1 MRSLRKNYFYSVL
14 LVMANYVFPFLTYPY
29 VSRVLGVT
37 GIGACNFVDSI
48 INYFILFSTLGIETL
63 GVREIAK
70 HSGDKESLNRTFSNI
85 FVVNLSLTGVM
96 LALLFVA
103 TAVVP
108 QLSAHKDLMYIG
120 AFKLVFNCLLM
131 DWMFKGLED
140 FQLITRRTIILKTLY
155 VAAVFLFVRQRGDVW
170 VYYLLSSLL
179 VVCNAIVN
187 MLLARRRV
195 RLTLRGLRFFST
207 FKSLLAL
214 GVYAILTSMY
224 TTFNVSFLGFI
235 SGEEEVG
242 FYTTATKICYLILA
256 VFTAFTD
263 VMLPHMSSLVSSG
276 DMDRFKDRFRMAVD
290 FILALSLPIVI
301 WLAFMAPDVVQVIA
315 GSEFGGAVLPLRIIA
330 PLIFIIAFEQIL
342 VLQTLLPLG
351 RDKLLLRNSA
361 IGAALGLALNVAL
374 VPVLAAIGS
383 SIVWLCIELLILVLS
398 QRAVRNII
406 EIEFPYLKLLK
417 NLAVCIPLA
426 IVFVA
431 CLSMSASSLVKVLVT
446 MAIAGVYILV
456 YQMII
461 KKGALLKALR

>member
-1 MRSLRKNYFYSVL
+1 MRSLRKNYFYSIL

-48 INYFILFSTLGIETL
+48 INYFILFSMLGIETL

-70 HSGDKESLNRTFSNI
+70 HKGDKEALDRTFSNI
-85 FVVNLSLTGVM
+85 FVVNLSLTGIM
-96 LALLFVA
+96 LALLLTA

-131 DWMFKGLED
+131 DWMFKGMED

-170 VYYLLSSLL
+170 IYYLLSSLL
-179 VVCNAIVN
+179 VVCNALVNIV
-187 MLLARRRV
+187 LARKRV
-195 RLTLRGLRFFST
+195 HLTLHGLSLIST
-207 FKSLLAL
+207 FKSMLSL

-224 TTFNVSFLGFI
+224 TTFNVAFLGFV
-235 SGEEEVG
+235 SGETEVG

-263 VMLPHMSSLVSSG
+263 VMLPHMSGLVSSG
-276 DMDRFKDRFRMAVD
+276 DMDRFRARFHMAVD
-290 FILALSLPIVI
+290 FILALSVPIVA
-301 WLAFMAPDVVQVIA
+301 WLAVMAPDVVQVIA

-330 PLIFIIAFEQIL
+330 PLVFIIAFEQIL

-351 RDKLLLRNSA
+351 KDKLLLRNSA
-361 IGAALGLALNVAL
+361 IGAALGLTLNVAL

-383 SIVWLCIELLILVLS
+383 SIVWICIELLILVLS
-398 QRAVRNII
+398 QRAVRSII
-406 EIEFPYLKLLK
+406 EIGFPYLKLLK
-417 NLAVCIPLA
+417 NLVVCLPLI
-426 IVFVA
+426 IVFFA
-431 CLSMSASSLVKVLVT
+431 CLSLSASSLVKVLVS
-446 MAIAGVYILV
+446 MSVAGVYIIV
-456 YQMII
+456 WQMVV
-461 KKGALLKALR
+461 KKGELLKALR

>member
-70 HSGDKESLNRTFSNI
+70 HRGDKESLNRTFSNI

>member
-70 HSGDKESLNRTFSNI
+70 HRGDKESLNRTFSNI

-351 RDKLLLRNSA
+351 LDKLLLRNSA

>member
-70 HSGDKESLNRTFSNI
+70 HRGDKESLNRTFSNI

-187 MLLARRRV
+187 MLLAHRRV